1 MLYSLLQTV
10 REENTA
16 DNLPA
21 KIAALSALGNIAL
34 LQDTHASMLAP
45 DLELFKIMI
54 RVSREHE
61 LQPRQMAVKFL
72 ASMAKTATNATVNN
86 MVASGI
92 LTLVAHILKVRVCQL
107 IHCDRVTHD

>member
-1 MLYSLLQTV
+1 MIYSLLQTV

-21 KIAALSALGNIAL
+21 KIAALSALGNISL

-54 RVSREHE
+54 RISREHE

-86 MVASGI
+86 MVTSGI
-92 LTLVAHILKVRVCQL
+92 LTLVAHILKVRYCVHHCSDRA
-107 IHCDRVTHD
+107 IHD